1 MTPEDTTPTRELFEL
16 RNGRT
21 ILSEDASEKMYLI
34 KQAQPQARADDSTGY
49 EWADMGV
56 AELFGEIYRRE
67 ARYCTEHKCWYVYDS
82 GSWRRDVG
90 SLRVAE
96 KAKDFVRLML
106 LYCGEIEN
114 DDIRKKYTEFVNRMG
129 DQRVR
134 ARLIKDAESTM
145 LINAAEFDAN
155 PYLINCLNGTY
166 NLKDYSFYP
175 PRADDFCS
183 MQTAFKHTPRR
194 DVRCERWEQF
204 IDEVCEGDKDKADF
218 LQRALGYSIIGRS
231 NEACM
236 FILHGRT
243 TRNGKST
250 LLGAIER
257 MMGDY
262 SCTAPVGL
270 ICKSR
275 NDSDSAEAASPLLAS
290 LKGKRFVTLSESN
303 DYGKLDEEKIK
314 LYTGGEQITARALY
328 EKPVSFLPQFTM
340 WLSCNDLPAVR
351 DRSLFA
357 SERIRIVEFNR
368 HFSQQ
373 EQDKNLAEV
382 FNDDHNRSG
391 IFMWLIR
398 GYIEYTRRGL
408 QMAEH
413 LLKPVRQ
420 YEKDNDIVGMF
431 LEACCEKDESLRIKA
446 SDLYKKYKY
455 WCHQE
460 GLMSL
465 SAFKFYGEIE
475 RHPEWVQDK
484 SMYCGSPTYWGL
496 NIKNVTLK

>member
-1 MTPEDTTPTRELFEL
+1 MTQDTSHITELFEL

-21 ILSEDASEKMYLI
+21 ILNEDASEKMYLI

-49 EWADMGV
+49 EWADMGM
-56 AELFGEIYRRE
+56 AELFGELYRRE
-67 ARYCTEHKCWYVYDS
+67 ARFCTEHKCWYVYDS
-82 GSWRRDVG
+82 GAWRRDVG

-96 KAKDFVRLML
+96 KVKDFVRLML
-106 LYCGEIEN
+106 LYCGEIE
-114 DDIRKKYTEFVNRMG
+114 DDEIRKGYTTFVNRMG

-134 ARLIKDAESTM
+134 ARLMKDAESVM
-145 LINAAEFDAN
+145 LINAADFDAN

-175 PRADDFCS
+175 PRPDDFLS
-183 MQTAFKHTPRR
+183 MQTAFTHTVRR
-194 DVRCERWEQF
+194 DVKCERWEQF

-236 FILHGRT
+236 FILHGKT

-262 SCTAPVGL
+262 SCVAPVGL
-270 ICKSR
+270 ICKSKH
-275 NDSDSAEAASPLLAS
+275 DSDSAEAASPLLAS

-314 LYTGGEQITARALY
+314 LYTGGEAITARALY

-357 SERIRIVEFNR
+357 SERVRLVEFNR
-368 HFSQQ
+368 HFSQE
-373 EQDKNLAEV
+373 EQDKNLSEV
-382 FNDDHNRSG
+382 FDDDRNRSG

-398 GYIEYTRRGL
+398 GYIEYRRRGL
-408 QMAEH
+408 TMAPH

-420 YEKDNDIVGMF
+420 YEKDNDVVGMF
-431 LEACCEKDESLRIKA
+431 LEARCEPDPEATLKC
-446 SDLYKKYKY
+446 SDLYKKYKNWSHTEEY
-455 WCHQE
+455 PCF
-460 GLMSL
+460 
-465 SAFKFYGEIE
+465 SAFRFHGEVE
-475 RHPEWVQDK
+475 RHPEFFK
-484 SMYCGSPTYWGL
+484 SKVMIHGCACYKG
-496 NIKNVTLK
+496 IKIKDTALM